1 MSYRDYQQVL
11 DINIRPKRPKSGRTT
26 PTKVTKTQTI
36 RKRTKTGCLTCRKR
50 KKKCDEDVVNG
61 KCQGCFRNFLECCW
75 EAPRFAAPSTEDKS
89 ASESESVTSA
99 KSSRSN
105 SVSSESST
113 GSETP
118 SARSRCSIS
127 ALLSHDDQVSPL
139 SSPQG
144 SPRPQAASHPSYAI
158 SSLSLTPRQP
168 QPPQMSPSTS
178 KFIVTTFNVANEMY
192 HVRN

>member
-11 DINIRPKRPKSGRTT
+11 DINIQPKRPKSVRAT
-26 PTKVTKTQTI
+26 PVKVTKKLTI

-75 EAPRFAAPSTEDKS
+75 EAPRPLMPAVDDKPVEEPQPVVL
-89 ASESESVTSA
+89 AGLA
-99 KSSRSN
+99 KLSRSN
-105 SVSSESST
+105 SVSLESST

-118 SARSRCSIS
+118 SARSRCLIS
-127 ALLSHDDQVSPL
+127 ALLLHDDQVSPL
-139 SSPQG
+139 L
-144 SPRPQAASHPSYAI
+144 SPRPQPATHPLYPI
-158 SSLSLTPRQP
+158 STLLLTPRQP
-168 QPPQMSPSTS
+168 SSPNMASSTS